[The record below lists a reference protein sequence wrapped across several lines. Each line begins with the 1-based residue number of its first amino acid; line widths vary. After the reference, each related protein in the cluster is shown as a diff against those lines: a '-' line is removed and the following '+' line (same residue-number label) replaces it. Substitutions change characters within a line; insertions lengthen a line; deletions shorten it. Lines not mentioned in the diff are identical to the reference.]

1 MHKIAL
7 PPEIVARV
15 ARRRGAVDMFP
26 VLEPR
31 RCALLAIDMQNLF
44 LEPGAPL
51 EIPFARALVPGI
63 NRMARALRDAGGT
76 VVWVLNAFDART
88 LAGWTVFFEAIN
100 TPELSRKVLDG
111 LAPGSHHQAL
121 WPGLTAADGDV
132 TAHKDRY
139 SAFHSPVST
148 LDRDLRARGIDTVL
162 IAGTLT
168 NVCCETTARD
178 AMQLDYRVVMLADG
192 CATRT
197 DDEHN
202 ASLGAILNNFGDVAT
217 IDDAIARLGP
227 AAGRIAPADAPA
239 PVPRGPAI
247 PL

>member
-26 VLEPR
+26 VLDPR

-63 NRMARALRDAGGT
+63 NRMARALRDAAGT
-76 VVWVLNAFDART
+76 VVWVRNAFDART
-88 LAGWTVFFEAIN
+88 LAAWSVFFGAIN
-100 TPELSRKVLDG
+100 TPELSRRVLDG
-111 LAPGSHHQAL
+111 LAPGSHGQAL
-121 WPGLTAADGDV
+121 WHGLDVRDGDMI
-132 TAHKDRY
+132 AEKDRY
-139 SAFHSPVST
+139 SAFHCPVST

-197 DDEHN
+197 DAEHN
-202 ASLGAILNNFGDVAT
+202 ASLTAILNNFGDVAT
-217 IDDAIARLGP
+217 IDQAMGRLATEATRASP
-227 AAGRIAPADAPA
+227 DVAT
-239 PVPRGPAI
+239 
-247 PL
+247 

>member
-26 VLEPR
+26 VLDPR

-63 NRMARALRDAGGT
+63 NRMARALRDAAGT
-76 VVWVLNAFDART
+76 VVWVRNAFDART
-88 LAGWTVFFEAIN
+88 LAAWSVFFGAIN
-100 TPELSRKVLDG
+100 TPELSRRVLDG
-111 LAPGSHHQAL
+111 LATGSHGQAL
-121 WPGLTAADGDV
+121 WHGLDIRDGDMI
-132 TAHKDRY
+132 AEKDRY
-139 SAFHSPVST
+139 SAFHCPVST

-197 DDEHN
+197 DAEHN
-202 ASLGAILNNFGDVAT
+202 ASLTAILNNFGDVAT
-217 IDDAIARLGP
+217 IDQAMGRLATEATRASP
-227 AAGRIAPADAPA
+227 DVAT
-239 PVPRGPAI
+239 
-247 PL
+247 

>member
-26 VLEPR
+26 VLDPR

-63 NRMARALRDAGGT
+63 NRMARALRDAAGT
-76 VVWVLNAFDART
+76 VVWVRNAFDART
-88 LAGWTVFFEAIN
+88 LAAWSVFFGAIN
-100 TPELSRKVLDG
+100 TPELSRRVLDG
-111 LAPGSHHQAL
+111 LAPGSHGQAL
-121 WPGLTAADGDV
+121 WHGLDIRDGDMI
-132 TAHKDRY
+132 AEKDRY
-139 SAFHSPVST
+139 SAFHCPIST

-217 IDDAIARLGP
+217 VDETTRRLGREERAP
-227 AAGRIAPADAPA
+227 AA
-239 PVPRGPAI
+239 
-247 PL
+247 

>member
-26 VLEPR
+26 VLDPR

-63 NRMARALRDAGGT
+63 NRMARALRDAAGT
-76 VVWVLNAFDART
+76 VVWVRNAFDART
-88 LAGWTVFFEAIN
+88 LAAWSVFFGAIN
-100 TPELSRKVLDG
+100 TPELSRRVLDG
-111 LAPGSHHQAL
+111 LAPGSHGQAL
-121 WPGLTAADGDV
+121 WHGLDIRDGDMI
-132 TAHKDRY
+132 AEKDRY
-139 SAFHSPVST
+139 SAFHCPVST

-217 IDDAIARLGP
+217 VDAAIRRLGREERAP
-227 AAGRIAPADAPA
+227 AA
-239 PVPRGPAI
+239 
-247 PL
+247 

>member
-7 PPEIVARV
+7 PAEIVARV

-26 VLEPR
+26 VLDPR

-51 EIPFARALVPGI
+51 EIPFARALVPGL
-63 NRMARALRDAGGT
+63 NRMARALRATDGT
-76 VVWVLNAFDART
+76 VVWVRNAFDSRT
-88 LAGWTVFFEAIN
+88 LAAWSVFFAAIN
-100 TPELSRKVLDG
+100 TPELSRRVLEG
-111 LAPGSHHQAL
+111 LAPGSHGQAL
-121 WPGLTAADGDV
+121 WPGLEVHGDDMIAD
-132 TAHKDRY
+132 KDRY
-139 SAFHSPVST
+139 SAFHCPAST

-178 AMQLDYRVVMLADG
+178 AMQLDYKVVMLADG

-217 IDDAIARLGP
+217 IDQVIARLGP
-227 AAGRIAPADAPA
+227 AATRAAAPP
-239 PVPRGPAI
+239 
-247 PL
+247 

>member
-51 EIPFARALVPGI
+51 EIPFARALVPGL
-63 NRMARALRDAGGT
+63 NRMARALRRTGGS
-76 VVWVLNAFDART
+76 VVWVRNAFDART
-88 LAGWTVFFEAIN
+88 LASWSVFFGAIN
-100 TPELSRKVLDG
+100 TPDLSRRVLEG
-111 LAPGSHHQAL
+111 LAPGSHGQAL
-121 WPGLTAADGDV
+121 WRDLETAPGDMIAE
-132 TAHKDRY
+132 KDRY

-148 LDRDLRARGIDTVL
+148 LDRDLRARGVDTVL

-178 AMQLDYRVVMLADG
+178 AMQLDYKVVMLADG

-202 ASLGAILNNFGDVAT
+202 ASLGAILNNFGDVAAIDQT
-217 IDDAIARLGP
+217 ITRLGP
-227 AAGRIAPADAPA
+227 DAVRA
-239 PVPRGPAI
+239 VST
-247 PL
+247 